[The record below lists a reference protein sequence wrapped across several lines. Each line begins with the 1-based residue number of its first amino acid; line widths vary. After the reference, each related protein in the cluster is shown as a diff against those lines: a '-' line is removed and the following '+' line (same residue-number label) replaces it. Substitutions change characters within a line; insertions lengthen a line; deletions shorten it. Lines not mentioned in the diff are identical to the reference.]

1 MAATKKKKAA
11 KKKKADESASP
22 TLRERLLRAVF
33 RPSLLLPLALV
44 GAGIVLFPAAKAM
57 LPDLSHRPEY
67 RLSPSDVVIPDPPRW
82 VPADLAE
89 LVLRKAGLAEEV
101 SVLDETLA
109 QQIHDAF
116 LAHPWVEG
124 PVEVRMSVPA
134 RIEVDFQYRQ
144 PAAMVEISDG
154 FYPVDDEGVLL
165 PPADFPP
172 SELSRYPLIVG
183 MRTPPLGSLG
193 DPWGDAR
200 IMGAARLAV
209 VLTPYWE
216 EWQLKAIEVP
226 GRQRADQN
234 YDDLEFAVST
244 EGGSRILWGRAPGN
258 DHPLEVTDD
267 NKIRRLK
274 EFLAKG
280 KTFDGEWE
288 ISINHIVNEITR
300 RQISSRER

>member
-22 TLRERLLRAVF
+22 TLRERLLRTVF
-33 RPSLLLPLALV
+33 RPSLLLPLALI
-44 GAGIVLFPAAKAM
+44 GAGIALFPAAKAI
-57 LPDLSHRPEY
+57 LPDLSDRAEY
-67 RLSPSDVVIPDPPRW
+67 RLSSADVVIPDPPRW
-82 VPADLAE
+82 VPPDLGE
-89 LVLRKAGLAEEV
+89 IVLRKAGIPEQV
-101 SVLDETLA
+101 TVLDDSLA

-116 LAHPWVEG
+116 LAHPWVVG

-134 RIEVDFQYRQ
+134 RIEVDFEYRQ
-144 PAAMVEISDG
+144 PVAMVEVSDG

-165 PPADFPP
+165 PPDDFPR

-183 MRTPPLGSLG
+183 MRTPPLGTLG

-200 IMGAARLAV
+200 VIGAARLAV
-209 VLTPYWE
+209 VLTPYWD
-216 EWQLKAIEVP
+216 EWQLQAIEVP
-226 GRQRADQN
+226 ARQRADQN
-234 YDDLEFAVST
+234 YDDLEFSIST

-300 RQISSRER
+300 RRKDSRER